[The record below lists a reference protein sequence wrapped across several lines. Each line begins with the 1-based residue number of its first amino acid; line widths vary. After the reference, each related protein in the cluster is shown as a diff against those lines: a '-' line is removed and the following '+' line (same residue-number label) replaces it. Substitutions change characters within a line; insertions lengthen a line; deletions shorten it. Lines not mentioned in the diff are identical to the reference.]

1 MNWHR
6 RCLVDQKGLL
16 EPPEDGGKSVE
27 QLQQAP
33 RPSSVQT
40 APRTTQTP
48 GHLRSRSSEQHPPAH
63 STASESKSPIRG
75 HKKGNLGL
83 RLVSDNPAHDG
94 DLIFVHGLGGNATTT
109 WCWNRDPKYFWPSWL
124 ANEENLSSYRVFT
137 FGYDSNFARTDAN
150 LNIIDF
156 AKDLLFQ
163 MLTFS
168 GGSRKR
174 CRPIGGRP
182 IIFVCHSMGG
192 LVVKKAFVLGL
203 HDMAFSRILSWVHGI
218 VFLATP
224 HRGSQYV
231 KTLNL
236 ILSSIPVVTS
246 RKSCVADLNP
256 KSTALQD
263 INEQFRMACGKLE
276 LFSFVETLKT
286 MGLEV

>member
-1 MNWHR
+1 MW
-6 RCLVDQKGLL
+6 
-16 EPPEDGGKSVE
+16 VE

-33 RPSSVQT
+33 RSSSVQT
-40 APRTTQTP
+40 APLTTRILER
-48 GHLRSRSSEQHPPAH
+48 LRSRSSEQNPPAH
-63 STASESKSPIRG
+63 STAGENKSHTRG
-75 HKKGNLGL
+75 HKKENLGL
-83 RLVSDNPAHDG
+83 RLVSDNPAHNG

-109 WCWNRDPKYFWPSWL
+109 WCWDRDPKYFWPSWL

-137 FGYDSNFARTDAN
+137 FGYNSNLAGTDTN
-150 LNIIDF
+150 LNIVDF
-156 AKDLLFQ
+156 AKDLLLQ

-168 GGSRKR
+168 GGLGKK
-174 CRPIGGRP
+174 CRPIGDRD

-192 LVVKKAFVLGL
+192 LVVKKAFVLGK
-203 HDMAFSRILSWVHGI
+203 HDLEFSRILSRVYGI

-236 ILSSIPVVTS
+236 ILSSIPMVTS
-246 RKSCVADLNP
+246 GKSYVADLDP

-263 INEQFRMACGKLE
+263 INEQFRTACEGLK

-286 MGLEV
+286 KGLEV